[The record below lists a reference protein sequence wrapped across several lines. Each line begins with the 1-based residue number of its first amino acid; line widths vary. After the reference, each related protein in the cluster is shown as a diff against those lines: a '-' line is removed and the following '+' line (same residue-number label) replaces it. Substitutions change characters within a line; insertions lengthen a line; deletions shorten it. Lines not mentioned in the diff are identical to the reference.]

1 MASSAKPGRIVIQVS
16 GFSIML
22 RTVVDVMLVEP
33 SPLQTHGANTIAVPQ
48 IMAVIEMPWGI
59 PGGTRGPNRLSY
71 SSLGSGSSAI
81 DIYDHPTSRKSPPV
95 VRPRCEGP
103 FGGRRSRGTR
113 VLQETRPAG
122 SRRAIR
128 P

>member
-33 SPLQTHGANTIAVPQ
+33 NPPQTQGARIIAVPQ
-48 IMAVIEMPWGI
+48 IMAVIDTPWGI

-81 DIYDHPTSRKSPPV
+81 DMSVGPISRKSPPN
-95 VRPRCEGP
+95 VRPRFGGP
-103 FGGRRSRGTR
+103 SGGRRSRGTR
-113 VLQETRPAG
+113 VLQETRP
-122 SRRAIR
+122 
-128 P
+128 